1 MARKARKLS
10 ESGFYHIMFRGINH
24 QNIFEEDDD
33 FAYMLEILKDLK
45 LELNFEI
52 QAYCFM
58 SNHAHLLLKE
68 EKRGDISNILKRLLI
83 KYVMKFNRK
92 YQRSGAL
99 IESRYK
105 SKAVEIDEYFIPLI
119 IYIHQNPMRAGIVKN
134 PINYLYSSYRE
145 YINGGNFV
153 DVKLAFDLIGK
164 EKWIKVNEQLIEQN
178 FEVEGRLKLTE
189 EEIRRKIKKNIQNV
203 EPQEIESME
212 KAERDQILNKLKSL
226 GLSIREI
233 ERATGISRGIIAKS

>member
-24 QNIFEEDDD
+24 QNIFEEEAD

-52 QAYCFM
+52 QSYCFM
-58 SNHAHLLLKE
+58 SNHVHLLLKE

-99 IESRYK
+99 IGSRYK
-105 SKAVEIDEYFIPLI
+105 SNVVEVDEYFIPLI
-119 IYIHQNPMRAGIVKN
+119 VYIHQNPMRAGIVKN

-164 EKWIKVNEQLIEQN
+164 ENWIKVHEQFMEQM
-178 FEVEGRLKLTE
+178 FDIDGCLKLTE
-189 EEIRRKIKKNIQNV
+189 EEIRQKIKKNVQNV
-203 EPQEIESME
+203 EPQEIEALE
-212 KAERDQILNKLKSL
+212 KAERDKILHKLKSL

-233 ERATGISRGIIAKS
+233 ERATGISRGVIAKS